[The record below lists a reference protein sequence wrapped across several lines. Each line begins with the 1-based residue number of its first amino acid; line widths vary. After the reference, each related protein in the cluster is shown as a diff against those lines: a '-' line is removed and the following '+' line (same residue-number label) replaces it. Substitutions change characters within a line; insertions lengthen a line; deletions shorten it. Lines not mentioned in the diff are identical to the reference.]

1 MIIRNKKKN
10 PMKLDIFKLSL
21 CGLGLFSVTSCVDL
35 DQDPDERV
43 TITNLTQVKQL
54 LTTAYNSANYGWICE
69 ISSDNVIDL
78 NAPFKA
84 TQSNGKEVDARFNMT
99 AYDQGDDEAF
109 RFEPVKSNIGNDSPY
124 DIWEGAYH
132 AIAVANHAIANLDK
146 LKAADSL
153 AAVKSGQPYTMSKEM
168 EGCYAEARLSRAYNH
183 FVLVNIFSQPYKN
196 DETSSKDEGVPY
208 VTAPEDKVKVH
219 YDRGTVT
226 EDYRKIEADLLYGLA
241 HVYDANYTKPKWH
254 WTQQAANAFAA
265 RFYLYK
271 KDYDKVIKYADAVL
285 GAGTGSVKSLLIDRS
300 SFDNCTSS
308 KDYANVWQS
317 PDANNNILLVAT
329 YSRQWRRS
337 LGYRYACAGKAIR
350 DVFYHLGP
358 NWLYYA
364 MPCASASGETF
375 WDGNSDHGFCSS
387 RIAETFQ
394 YSDKVSGI
402 GYAHIIRRE
411 FTCTELLLER
421 AEAYLLKNDIA
432 NGLADLIAYEGS
444 RQSFSASTLAK
455 YQQGG
460 ALTELTKEKIL
471 SWYKDYSHSNTYDA
485 NYWAATQQMG
495 INIPADVLPY
505 WNCLNDMRRY
515 ETAWTGL
522 RFFDLKRWGLPITH
536 VYDADAKT
544 ITLKYGDPRL
554 AIEVPQAAI
563 AAGLTPSR
571 PVVSGQADK
580 ETSLFTGGFFT
591 KENAK

>member
-1 MIIRNKKKN
+1 
-10 PMKLDIFKLSL
+10 MKSNIFKLSL
-21 CGLGLFSVTSCVDL
+21 CGLALLSMASCVDL
-35 DQDPDERV
+35 DKDPDERV
-43 TITNLTQVKQL
+43 TITDLSQVKQL
-54 LTTAYNSANYGWICE
+54 LTTAYNDANYGWLCE
-69 ISSDNVIDL
+69 ISSDNIIDL
-78 NAPFKA
+78 NSPFKA
-84 TQSNGKEVDARFNMT
+84 TQSNGKEVDARFNLT

-109 RFEPVKSNIGNDSPY
+109 RFDPVKSNVSADSPY
-124 DIWEGAYH
+124 TIWSGAYG
-132 AIAVANHAIANLDK
+132 AIAVANHAIENLDK
-146 LKAADSL
+146 IKKQDSL
-153 AAVKSGQPYTMSKEM
+153 AAVKAGQAYTMSREM

-196 DETSSKDEGVPY
+196 DEASSKDQGVPY
-208 VTAPEDKVKVH
+208 SVKPEDRVKVH
-219 YDRGTVT
+219 YDRGSVT
-226 EDYRKIEADLLYGLA
+226 EDYQKIEADLQYGLA

-271 KDYDKVIKYADAVL
+271 KDYDKVIQYANAVL
-285 GAGTGSVKSLLIDRS
+285 GTDRGALKNLLMDRS
-300 SFDNCTSS
+300 AFDNCTSS

-329 YSRQWRRS
+329 YSQQWRRS

-350 DVFYHLGP
+350 DVYYHLGP

-364 MPCASASGETF
+364 MPCSSASGETF
-375 WDGNSDHGFCSS
+375 WDGNSDHGFASS

-394 YSDKVSGI
+394 YTDKVSGI

-421 AEAYLLKNDIA
+421 AEAYLLKDDIA
-432 NGLADLIAYEGS
+432 NGMADLIAYEGS

-460 ALTELTKEKIL
+460 ALTELTQDKIL
-471 SWYKDYSHSNTYDA
+471 SWYSDYSHSNTYDA
-485 NYWAATQQMG
+485 DYWAATQQMG
-495 INIPADVLPY
+495 ITVPADVLPY

-536 VYDADAKT
+536 VYDADAKSV
-544 ITLKYGDPRL
+544 TLKCGDPRL
-554 AIEVPQAAI
+554 ALEVPQAAI
-563 AAGLTPSR
+563 AAGLEASQPLIVKQSDGAR
-571 PVVSGQADK
+571 
-580 ETSLFTGGFFT
+580 SLFTSGFFI